1 MFLTFPLQELGQQLL
16 SNQQPGLAKFLAPVT
31 PPLAGAVN
39 CFYRSGDYAQIPFT
53 SERAAGSKQA
63 KGILVSAVLELLREH
78 SLTIFLVATGVGWV
92 IAFGAMDSETK

>member
-1 MFLTFPLQELGQQLL
+1 M
-16 SNQQPGLAKFLAPVT
+16 VR
-31 PPLAGAVN
+31 GARCREINLRIRRREKNVLDIP
-39 CFYRSGDYAQIPFT
+39 FYKSGDYAQIPFT